1 VPDLVVEPHPV
12 VAVLSGTRNPLLDAV
27 RVERVMAVERGF
39 DDAAVP
45 GCRRLLSLRDGRPL
59 VIERPFGK
67 GLVAVVLTTAA
78 PTWNNWARGNPSWVV
93 VMLELQSHLA
103 RQRRLGE
110 TLSVGADL
118 RIPLVAGSDEIEVD
132 FLVPPDA
139 TLVRQLA
146 TPTAGGGFEAR
157 LAADVPGAYAARWRR
172 VDGTERERVVAAQID
187 ATEGRLERTG
197 RERLGR
203 QLAGVPFEYDAA
215 DDLDPSGGDLAGGS
229 LAPPLLLGLLVVLVL
244 EQLVAF
250 AASYH
255 AAPVSR
261 R

>member
-1 VPDLVVEPHPV
+1 
-12 VAVLSGTRNPLLDAV
+12 
-27 RVERVMAVERGF
+27 
-39 DDAAVP
+39 
-45 GCRRLLSLRDGRPL
+45 